1 MTMITA
7 RALHPFAGL
16 YRAASLLLLSGG
28 LVALGAPA
36 LAQQKAG
43 EIQHLQGM
51 ATAQQASGALRFLGR
66 GDAIGEGDVITT
78 TEKGF
83 AVLVFSDGSKITLRP
98 STSFAVEKYAHN
110 AGSEFAVLRL
120 LKGGLRAVTGLIN
133 QRRPGSV
140 QFTTATATIGIR
152 GTSFDARICGEDCRL
167 DERAAQ
173 GRPTPP
179 VAVPPPDSVVA
190 RVVKVSG
197 EATAVQFGRPQR
209 RLEDGSPLYAG
220 DEIKTGTEG
229 IAVLGFRDQSR
240 LSLNPLTVFR
250 INGFTYKRAKE
261 PDNFGLQL
269 LRGGLRVFTGLIAK
283 TDPNLVFIQTR
294 TSTVGIR
301 GTGMDISCEGP
312 CADASLEPLP
322 AEANPAAPGAPGTN
336 RSDGLFMRTWQGA
349 TYFKTPSGDV
359 EVVLDATGFAGTDQT
374 ARLLATAP
382 EFMLNFPAPRPDQV
396 DIDWNN
402 LFGTQVSTGAD
413 GLYLFVRDGHV
424 ALATTLGRSDYGVG
438 ETGFVGAD
446 NIPRRLDSV
455 PRFLSD
461 DPFPIPEFFT
471 QSDTR
476 ILQLFGATLG
486 QPGQEI
492 CRL

>member
-1 MTMITA
+1 MTTYTA
-7 RALHPFAGL
+7 AALPRSMGL
-16 YRAASLLLLSGG
+16 PRAASLLTPIFMLA
-28 LVALGAPA
+28 ALALPA
-36 LAQQKAG
+36 VAQQKAG
-43 EIQHLQGM
+43 EILHLQGM
-51 ATAQQASGALRFLGR
+51 ATAQQAGGALRFLGR

-83 AVLVFSDGSKITLRP
+83 AVLVFSDGGKITLRP

-140 QFTTATATIGIR
+140 QFTTSTATIGIR

-179 VAVPPPDSVVA
+179 EAVPPPDSVVA
-190 RVVKVSG
+190 RVVKVTG

-209 RLEDGSPLYAG
+209 RLEDGSPLYSG

-240 LSLNPLTVFR
+240 LSLNPQTVFR
-250 INGFTYKRAKE
+250 INGFTYKRTKE

-269 LRGGLRVFTGLIAK
+269 LRGGLRVFTGLIGK
-283 TDPNLVFIQTR
+283 SNPNLVYIQTK

-312 CADASLEPLP
+312 CVDASLEPSP
-322 AEANPAAPGAPGTN
+322 AEAAAAGAAPGPVRN
-336 RSDGLFMRTWQGA
+336 DGLFMRTWEGA
-349 TYFKTPSGDV
+349 TYFKSPTGDV
-359 EVVLDATGFAGTDQT
+359 DVVLDSTGFVGGDQT
-374 ARLLATAP
+374 ARLLPVTP

-402 LFGTQVSTGAD
+402 LFGTVVSTGAD

-461 DPFPIPEFFT
+461 DPFPIPELFT

>member
-1 MTMITA
+1 MTMYTA
-7 RALHPFAGL
+7 RPLFSMMGVP
-16 YRAASLLLLSGG
+16 RAAF
-28 LVALGAPA
+28 ALFIAAGAAFIAPPA
-36 LAQQKAG
+36 VAQQKAG

-51 ATAQQASGALRFLGR
+51 ATAQQSGGALRFLGR

-83 AVLVFSDGSKITLRP
+83 AVLVFSDGSKVTLRP

-110 AGSEFAVLRL
+110 AGTEVALLRL

-133 QRRPGSV
+133 QRRPGAV
-140 QFTTATATIGIR
+140 QFTTSTATIGIR

-179 VAVPPPDSVVA
+179 VAVPPSDSVVA
-190 RVVKVSG
+190 RVVKVTG
-197 EATAVQFGRPQR
+197 EATAVQFGKPQR
-209 RLEDGSPLYAG
+209 RLEDGSPLYKG

-240 LSLNPLTVFR
+240 LSLNPQTVFR
-250 INGFTYKRAKE
+250 INGFTYKRTKE

-283 TDPNLVFIQTR
+283 SDPNLVFIQTR

-312 CADASLEPLP
+312 CVDASLEATP
-322 AEANPAAPGAPGTN
+322 AEASPPGATGPN
-336 RSDGLFMRTWQGA
+336 RNDGLFMRTWQGA
-349 TYFKTPSGDV
+349 TYFKAPSAEL
-359 EVVLDATGFAGTDQT
+359 EVILDNTGFVGNDQS

-402 LFGTQVSTGAD
+402 LFGTQVSTGED

-424 ALATTLGRSDYGVG
+424 ALATTLGRSDFGVG

-446 NIPRRLDSV
+446 NIPRRLESV